1 MAKEKETK
9 AEVQTEA
16 KVEAKA
22 EPKAEPKAEAKASPK
37 VDKKAF
43 VERKLKAINK
53 MNNAFIAE
61 LQAERIMSRR

>member
-9 AEVQTEA
+9 AEVQAEA
-16 KVEAKA
+16 KV